1 MANLNKV
8 MIMGNLT
15 RDPELRYLPSNT
27 PVVGFGVAV
36 NRRWTDRQT
45 NEKREETTFVDVS
58 AFGRT
63 AEVINQYFRK
73 GRPIFVEGRLRFEQW
88 KDQQGNNRN
97 RLTVVCEQF
106 EFIGGREDAPGGG
119 VPGPGNG
126 GSGGGGGGYGGG
138 SGGGG
143 NFGGGSGAAPRQ
155 NQAPPP
161 ADDGPPPMPE
171 EDIPF

>member
-1 MANLNKV
+1 MPNLNKV

-27 PVVGFGVAV
+27 PVVNFGVAT

-45 NEKREETTFVDVS
+45 NEKKEETTFIDVS

-63 AEVINQYFRK
+63 AEVINQYFAK

-88 KDQQGNNRN
+88 QDQSGNNRN

-106 EFIGGREDAPGGG
+106 EFVGGRGDDGD
-119 VPGPGNG
+119 
-126 GSGGGGGGYGGG
+126 GGGGGNYGNSGGGNYGGG
-138 SGGGG
+138 GGQ
-143 NFGGGSGAAPRQ
+143 GGSGQGGGRQQ

-161 ADDGPPPMPE
+161 ADEPPPMPD